1 LLDYGWNQGKLL
13 FKTEEKVDLSLTN
26 TAEQLDIVIVGVGVV
41 GLAVAAELSSRYDDA
56 MIALVEKH
64 DSFGLETSSR
74 NSEVIHA
81 GIYYPTGSL
90 KAKLC
95 VEGKELLYDFCRKYS
110 IPHRQIG
117 KLIVANSAEEKN
129 SLESLQQQA
138 IANGVLDI
146 QEVEQT
152 EISQLEPQ
160 IKARWALHSP
170 STGIINAHALMNRL
184 EQIALQN
191 GMLIAYCHSLQSI
204 EKTNDGYRLQLTNP
218 DFSTDEI
225 ETACLI
231 NCAGLDADQVAS
243 MAGIDVVQAGYQLHP
258 CKGEYFSLPPAK
270 ANLINHLVYPPPLAE
285 LTGLGIHATK
295 TLDGRLRLGPNALY
309 TSQPDDYQVDPAHAA
324 EFYDAVSSFLPFVN
338 IEDLEPEM
346 AGIRPKLSG
355 PGEPFRDFIIREES
369 ERGLPGFI
377 NLIGIESPGL
387 TACLSIARLVTS
399 LF

>member
-1 LLDYGWNQGKLL
+1 MLDYGWNQGKLL

-26 TAEQLDIVIVGVGVV
+26 TSEQIDIVIVGAGVV
-41 GLAVAAELSSRYDDA
+41 GLAVAAELSNRNDGA

-81 GIYYPTGSL
+81 GIYYPAGSL
-90 KAKLC
+90 KANLC
-95 VEGKELLYDFCRKYS
+95 VEGKELLYDFCRQYS

-117 KLIVANSAEEKN
+117 KLIVANSAEEKT
-129 SLESLQQQA
+129 SLESLHQQA
-138 IANGVLDI
+138 IANGVLDL
-146 QEVEQT
+146 QELEQA

-160 IKARWALHSP
+160 IKAMWALHSP

-191 GMLIAYCHSLQSI
+191 GVLIAYCHSLEVVEQI
-204 EKTNDGYRLQLTNP
+204 NGGYRLQLTNP

-231 NCAGLDADQVAS
+231 NCAGLHADQVAAL
-243 MAGIDVVQAGYQLHP
+243 AGVDVVQAGYRQHP
-258 CKGEYFSLPPAK
+258 CKGEYFSLPPIKAK
-270 ANLINHLVYPPPLAE
+270 LLNHLIYPPPLAE

-324 EFYDAVSSFLPFVN
+324 EFYKAIRSFLPFVSK
-338 IEDLEPEM
+338 EDLEPEM

-369 ERGLPGFI
+369 DRGLPGFI

-387 TACLSIARLVTS
+387 TACLSIARLVVS